1 MAGLAPTRL
10 AVRLVLSL
18 LAVSVLVFLLTIAVP
33 GDPARAALGKAA
45 TPAQLKAFDAA
56 HGLDAPLYEQFGRFL
71 QHLVQGK
78 LGTRTPP
85 GSRWRR
91 LIGARFE
98 RTFFLVLI
106 AWLIAALISIPV
118 GMWSGRRAGSV
129 ADSAVSGITLGLAA
143 LPEFVIGLLLVFI
156 VGVKLGW
163 LPVNSTQAGLR
174 HHAVGRL
181 LLLPAARD
189 HDRAHDH
196 PLHNAAGPGQCPG
209 GRLRAVH
216 QGGHSARRARAR
228 LTFMHVL
235 PNAAPPVLNAL
246 ALQFAGSIGGVVV
259 TETVFGFPGIGQ
271 LLVQAVGSRD
281 LPVVQA
287 ITMIIGAVY
296 VLVNTLA
303 DAGVRLRRGCAPPS
317 KSRHDPARRTPLDE
331 VSTPVAEVA
340 AVTAGRG
347 ARRAAP
353 VPRHP
358 VRAGGH
364 HRPAGDPGDLADRAR
379 SSRRTTRTRPWP
391 RPHWAR
397 PPHTCSAPTCSAA
410 TCGAACSAAG

>member
-1 MAGLAPTRL
+1 VLTSPRWRGPAEYLRL

-71 QHLVQGK
+71 QHLVQGQ
-78 LGTRTPP
+78 LGTSYASGQSVATA
-85 GSRWRR
+85 
-91 LIGARFE
+91 IGARFE

-118 GMWSGRRAGSV
+118 GMWSGRRAGSA
-129 ADSAVSGITLGLAA
+129 ADSVLSGATLALAA

-163 LPVNSTQAGLR
+163 LPVNSTAAGYSTTPW
-174 HHAVGRL
+174 GDFSSY
-181 LLLPAARD
+181 LLPAIAIALTIIPYITRLTRANAREVD
-189 HDRAHDH
+189 SEPYIRAAILRGVH
-196 PLHNAAGPGQCPG
+196 GP
-209 GRLRAVH
+209 
-216 QGGHSARRARAR
+216 R

-287 ITMIIGAVY
+287 ITIIIGAVY

-303 DAGVRLRRGCAPPS
+303 DAGVRALTPRLRP
-317 KSRHDPARRTPLDE
+317 TQQ
-331 VSTPVAEVA
+331 V
-340 AVTAGRG
+340 
-347 ARRAAP
+347 
-353 VPRHP
+353 
-358 VRAGGH
+358 
-364 HRPAGDPGDLADRAR
+364 
-379 SSRRTTRTRPWP
+379 
-391 RPHWAR
+391 
-397 PPHTCSAPTCSAA
+397 APT
-410 TCGAACSAAG
+410 

>member
-1 MAGLAPTRL
+1 VLTSPRWRGLAEYLRL

-71 QHLVQGK
+71 LHLVQGQ
-78 LGTRTPP
+78 LGTSYAS
-85 GSRWRR
+85 GQSVAVA
-91 LIGARFE
+91 IGARFE

-118 GMWSGRRAGSV
+118 GMWSGRRAGSA
-129 ADSAVSGITLGLAA
+129 ADSVLSGTTLGLAA

-163 LPVNSTQAGLR
+163 LPVNSTAAGY
-174 HHAVGRL
+174 ATTPWGDFSSY
-181 LLLPAARD
+181 LLPAIAIAFTIIPYITRLTRANAREVD
-189 HDRAHDH
+189 SEPYIRAAILRGVH
-196 PLHNAAGPGQCPG
+196 GP
-209 GRLRAVH
+209 
-216 QGGHSARRARAR
+216 R
-228 LTFMHVL
+228 LTFLHVL
-235 PNAAPPVLNAL
+235 PNAAPPVLSAL

-287 ITMIIGAVY
+287 ITIIIGAVY

-303 DAGVRLRRGCAPPS
+303 DAGVRALTPRLRP
-317 KSRHDPARRTPLDE
+317 TQQL
-331 VSTPVAEVA
+331 VST
-340 AVTAGRG
+340 
-347 ARRAAP
+347 
-353 VPRHP
+353 
-358 VRAGGH
+358 
-364 HRPAGDPGDLADRAR
+364 
-379 SSRRTTRTRPWP
+379 
-391 RPHWAR
+391 
-397 PPHTCSAPTCSAA
+397 
-410 TCGAACSAAG
+410 

>member
-1 MAGLAPTRL
+1 MPTSPRWRGLAEYLRL

-18 LAVSVLVFLLTIAVP
+18 LAVSALVFLLTIAVP

-71 QHLVQGK
+71 QHLVQGQ
-78 LGTRTPP
+78 LGTSYASGQSVATA
-85 GSRWRR
+85 
-91 LIGARFE
+91 IGARFE

-118 GMWSGRRAGSV
+118 GMWSGRRAGSA

-163 LPVNSTQAGLR
+163 LPVNSTAAGY
-174 HHAVGRL
+174 ATTPWGDFSSY
-181 LLLPAARD
+181 LLPAIAIALTIIPYITRLTRANAREVD
-189 HDRAHDH
+189 SEPYIRAAILRGVH
-196 PLHNAAGPGQCPG
+196 GP
-209 GRLRAVH
+209 
-216 QGGHSARRARAR
+216 R
-228 LTFMHVL
+228 LTFLHVL
-235 PNAAPPVLNAL
+235 PNAAPPVLSAL

-287 ITMIIGAVY
+287 ITIIIGAVY
-296 VLVNTLA
+296 VFVNTLA
-303 DAGVRLRRGCAPPS
+303 DAGVRALTPRLRP
-317 KSRHDPARRTPLDE
+317 TQQ
-331 VSTPVAEVA
+331 V
-340 AVTAGRG
+340 
-347 ARRAAP
+347 
-353 VPRHP
+353 
-358 VRAGGH
+358 
-364 HRPAGDPGDLADRAR
+364 
-379 SSRRTTRTRPWP
+379 
-391 RPHWAR
+391 
-397 PPHTCSAPTCSAA
+397 APT
-410 TCGAACSAAG
+410 

>member
-1 MAGLAPTRL
+1 VLTSPRWRGLAEYLRL

-45 TPAQLKAFDAA
+45 TSAQLKAFDAA

-71 QHLVQGK
+71 LHLVQGQ
-78 LGTRTPP
+78 LGTSYAS
-85 GSRWRR
+85 GQSVAVA
-91 LIGARFE
+91 IGARFE

-118 GMWSGRRAGSV
+118 GMWSGRRAGSA
-129 ADSAVSGITLGLAA
+129 ADSVLSGTTLGLAA

-163 LPVNSTQAGLR
+163 LPVNSTAAGY
-174 HHAVGRL
+174 ATTPWGDFSSY
-181 LLLPAARD
+181 LLPAIAIAFTIIPYITRLTRANAREVD
-189 HDRAHDH
+189 SEPYIRAAILRGVH
-196 PLHNAAGPGQCPG
+196 GP
-209 GRLRAVH
+209 
-216 QGGHSARRARAR
+216 R
-228 LTFMHVL
+228 LTFLHVL
-235 PNAAPPVLNAL
+235 PNAAPPVLSAL

-287 ITMIIGAVY
+287 ITIIIGAVY

-303 DAGVRLRRGCAPPS
+303 DAGVRALTPRLRP
-317 KSRHDPARRTPLDE
+317 TQQ
-331 VSTPVAEVA
+331 VA
-340 AVTAGRG
+340 AT
-347 ARRAAP
+347 
-353 VPRHP
+353 
-358 VRAGGH
+358 
-364 HRPAGDPGDLADRAR
+364 
-379 SSRRTTRTRPWP
+379 
-391 RPHWAR
+391 
-397 PPHTCSAPTCSAA
+397 
-410 TCGAACSAAG
+410 

>member
-1 MAGLAPTRL
+1 VLTSPRWRGPAEYLRL

-71 QHLVQGK
+71 QHLVQGQ
-78 LGTRTPP
+78 LGTSYASGQSVATA
-85 GSRWRR
+85 
-91 LIGARFE
+91 IGARFE

-118 GMWSGRRAGSV
+118 GMWSGRRAGSA
-129 ADSAVSGITLGLAA
+129 ADSVLSGTTLALAA

-163 LPVNSTQAGLR
+163 LPVNSTAAGYSTTPW
-174 HHAVGRL
+174 GDFSSY
-181 LLLPAARD
+181 LLPAIAI
-189 HDRAHDH
+189 ALTII
-196 PLHNAAGPGQCPG
+196 PYIT
-209 GRLRAVH
+209 RL
-216 QGGHSARRARAR
+216 ARANAREVDSEPDIRAAILRGVHGPR

-235 PNAAPPVLNAL
+235 PNAAPPVLSAL

-287 ITMIIGAVY
+287 ITIIIGAVY

-303 DAGVRLRRGCAPPS
+303 DAGVRALTPRLR
-317 KSRHDPARRTPLDE
+317 
-331 VSTPVAEVA
+331 STQQV
-340 AVTAGRG
+340 
-347 ARRAAP
+347 
-353 VPRHP
+353 
-358 VRAGGH
+358 
-364 HRPAGDPGDLADRAR
+364 
-379 SSRRTTRTRPWP
+379 
-391 RPHWAR
+391 
-397 PPHTCSAPTCSAA
+397 APT
-410 TCGAACSAAG
+410 